1 MQENTEWL
9 RVLRMNAP
17 SRYRVLNRTNSG
29 DYRGSRQVSDSN
41 AFRGRGPLVVG
52 TPLEVSLKMRR
63 GLAGYDASNLKC
75 MARVNPVE
83 PSAFLGGE
91 PGIGMRSEK
100 YDRRADDRTRV
111 EIGAGAR
118 IGPGKEPWAS
128 ESPRSIHSIHCNGHR
143 VTSVSTGRHANCRL
157 GARDVFKLVVHTH
170 RNGVLACS
178 DFL

>member
-1 MQENTEWL
+1 
-9 RVLRMNAP
+9 
-17 SRYRVLNRTNSG
+17 
-29 DYRGSRQVSDSN
+29 
-41 AFRGRGPLVVG
+41 
-52 TPLEVSLKMRR
+52 MRR

-75 MARVNPVE
+75 MARVSPVE

-100 YDRRADDRTRV
+100 YDGRADDRTRA
-111 EIGAGAR
+111 EIGVGAR
-118 IGPGKEPWAS
+118 IGAGKEPWAS
-128 ESPRSIHSIHCNGHR
+128 ESPRSIHSIHCDGHR

>member
-17 SRYRVLNRTNSG
+17 SRYRVLNSTNSG

-83 PSAFLGGE
+83 PERVSRG
-91 PGIGMRSEK
+91 
-100 YDRRADDRTRV
+100 RA
-111 EIGAGAR
+111 
-118 IGPGKEPWAS
+118 W
-128 ESPRSIHSIHCNGHR
+128 N
-143 VTSVSTGRHANCRL
+143 
-157 GARDVFKLVVHTH
+157 
-170 RNGVLACS
+170 RNAQ
-178 DFL
+178 